1 MKFYI
6 FSILMLFVLPSQPRL
21 LQDELQPR
29 SVVVIISNADGSPA
43 AGVGMELAVRVPLTR
58 IQCTTDEAGR
68 CELAFGSDEILVNG
82 NLIIRGAGR
91 HVVLFKGPSVE
102 IPIRLT
108 ESGLIDIPIDL
119 HSDYPTRTPA
129 QETVTATETPADDPA
144 ETATETPADD
154 PAETATET
162 SADDP
167 AETATE
173 TPADDSA
180 ETATEAPADNPT
192 RTPLWVYL
200 LWLTVI
206 LIVAGLG
213 GVGWY
218 YQQGGGI

>member
-1 MKFYI
+1 
-6 FSILMLFVLPSQPRL
+6 MLFVLPSQPRL

-119 HSDYPTRTPA
+119 HSDYPTRTPD
-129 QETVTATETPADDPA
+129 QET

-154 PAETATET
+154 PAEAATET
-162 SADDP
+162 PADDL
-167 AETATE
+167 AEDVTE

-180 ETATEAPADNPT
+180 ETATEAPAETATETPADDLAEVATETPADNPT

-206 LIVAGLG
+206 LIIAGLG
-213 GVGWY
+213 AVGWY